1 MTEPF
6 EDNVPNDAGAD
17 AKDSPNGDD
26 AGSAELERLKSEL
39 AEAQDR
45 VLRSQAEMENFRRR
59 TRRDVEDERRFAT
72 QSLLGDL
79 LPVLDNIQRAIEA
92 GKQAGDGAG
101 LLQGFEMVYHQL
113 LEVLKQHHCPQV
125 GVVGDPFDP
134 AVHEAIA
141 EEPSQE
147 LPKGV
152 VSRVHLSGYKL
163 HDRLLRAA
171 QVVVSSGPPTA

>member
-6 EDNVPNDAGAD
+6 EDNVPDDGGAD
-17 AKDSPNGDD
+17 AKQSQAAGDS
-26 AGSAELERLKSEL
+26 ASSELDRLKSEL

-72 QSLLGDL
+72 KSLLSDL

-101 LLQGFEMVYHQL
+101 LLQGFEMVYQQL
-113 LEVLKQHHCPQV
+113 LEVLNQHHCPQL
-125 GVVGDPFDP
+125 GTVGDPFDP
-134 AVHEAIA
+134 ALHEAIA
-141 EEPSQE
+141 EEPSE
-147 LPKGV
+147 DLPKGV
-152 VSRVHLSGYKL
+152 VTRVHLSGYKL
-163 HDRLLRAA
+163 HDRLIRAA
-171 QVVVSSGPPTA
+171 QVVVSSGPPTS